1 MSKWKSNR
9 VRLVVSLCLITSVN
23 WIITG
28 CSGMQSSGGNP
39 SASAS
44 PSPSPSPSPNPSP
57 SPSPSAVTGY
67 LTWKNNNA
75 LTGLQP
81 NETILTPANVN
92 TAQFEEKFSNPVDGW
107 AYAQPLYVAGLTIG
121 GAKHN
126 VVFVATE
133 HDSVYAFDADSQGP
147 PLWHRSFLGP
157 GITTIPTAGNNLI
170 PVQPEV
176 GITSTP
182 VIDAVSRTLYVLA
195 QTIEN
200 GVYANKLHA
209 LDIVSGADKA
219 GSPVVI
225 SDTNFQTKQEFERS
239 ALLLANGN
247 IYIAF
252 ASYGDILP
260 YNGWLFAY
268 NAASLNK
275 VASWN
280 VTATGSEGGIWMSG
294 AGPSADENGNIYV
307 TTGNGTWNGTTDFS
321 MSLVKLD
328 ATLHVVDYFTPFN
341 EAVLDQLDFGSGGA
355 LLVPDQSGAFPHE
368 IIVCGKADP
377 IYVVNRDSLG
387 HKGTT
392 SDSQIIQTLNNQI
405 GVPTATDEDHCLTTA
420 AFFQQKVYFVGNND
434 VIKAFSLDSRSGK
447 LSATPVAKGS
457 FTFAFPG
464 AQPVVS
470 SNGATNGIV
479 WAVDFSVTS
488 SLHAFDAMDV
498 SRELYRSPSIGQAA
512 KFAVPTV
519 VNGKVY
525 IDTKTSLVVFGLK

>member
-1 MSKWKSNR
+1 MSKWKSNH
-9 VRLVVSLCLITSVN
+9 VRLFVSLCLITSVN
-23 WIITG
+23 WIIAG
-28 CSGMQSSGGNP
+28 CAGIHSSGSAGDPQAAASP
-39 SASAS
+39 SPTPT
-44 PSPSPSPSPNPSP
+44 PSPSPSPSPVS
-57 SPSPSAVTGY
+57 GY
-67 LTWKNNNA
+67 LTWKNDNA
-75 LTGLQP
+75 RTGLQP
-81 NETILTPANVN
+81 NETKLTPANVN
-92 TAQFEEKFSNPVDGW
+92 AAQFGMKFANPVDGW
-107 AYAQPLYVAGLTIG
+107 TYAQPLYVANLTVG

-133 HDSVYAFDADSQGP
+133 HDSVYAFDADSQGS

-157 GITTIPTAGNNLI
+157 GVTTIPTASNNLI

-182 VIDAVSRTLYVLA
+182 VIDAASGTLYVLA

-209 LDIVSGADKA
+209 LELTSGADKA

-225 SDTNFQTKQEFERS
+225 SDTNFQAKQEFVRS

-260 YNGWLFAY
+260 YNGWVFAY
-268 NAASLNK
+268 NAASLAK

-280 VTATGSEGGIWMSG
+280 VTAAGSEGAIWMSG

-341 EAVLDQLDFGSGGA
+341 EAALDQLDFGSGGA

-392 SDSQIIQTLNNQI
+392 SDSQIIQTLNNQL
-405 GVPTATDEDHCLTTA
+405 GGTTGLDADEHCFTTA
-420 AFFQQKVYFVGNND
+420 AFFQQKVYFIGNND
-434 VIKAFSLDSRSGK
+434 VIKAFSLDAASGK
-447 LSATPVAKGS
+447 LSTTPTSKGN
-457 FTFAFPG
+457 FVFAFPG
-464 AQPVVS
+464 GQAVVS

-488 SLHAFDAMDV
+488 SLHAFDSADV
-498 SRELYRSPSIGQAA
+498 SRELYTSPSIGQAS
-512 KFAVPTV
+512 KWAVPTV
-519 VNGKVY
+519 INGKVY
-525 IDTKTSLVVFGLK
+525 IPTKTRLVVFGLN

>member
-1 MSKWKSNR
+1 MSKWKSNH
-9 VRLVVSLCLITSVN
+9 VRLFVSLCLITSVN
-23 WIITG
+23 WIIAG
-28 CSGMQSSGGNP
+28 CAGIHSSG
-39 SASAS
+39 SAGDPQAGAS
-44 PSPSPSPSPNPSP
+44 PSPTPSP
-57 SPSPSAVTGY
+57 SPSPSAVSGY
-67 LTWKNNNA
+67 LTWKNDNGR
-75 LTGLQP
+75 TGLQS
-81 NETILTPANVN
+81 NETKLTPANVN
-92 TAQFEEKFSNPVDGW
+92 AAQFGMKFANAVDGW
-107 AYAQPLYVAGLTIG
+107 TYAQPLYVADLTVG

-157 GITTIPTAGNNLI
+157 GITTIPTAANNLI

-182 VIDAVSRTLYVLA
+182 VIDAASGTLYVLA

-209 LDIVSGADKA
+209 LNIVSGADKA
-219 GSPVVI
+219 GSPVVV
-225 SDTNFQTKQEFERS
+225 SDVNYQAKQEFERS

-247 IYIAF
+247 VYVAF

-260 YNGWLFAY
+260 YNGWVFAY
-268 NAASLNK
+268 DAASLAK

-280 VTATGSEGGIWMSG
+280 VTAAGSEGAIWMSG

-341 EAVLDQLDFGSGGA
+341 EAALDQLDFGSGGA

-387 HKGTT
+387 HKGAT
-392 SDSQIIQTLNNQI
+392 SDSQIIQTLNNQL
-405 GVPTATDEDHCLTTA
+405 GGTTGLDADEHCFTTA
-420 AFFQQKVYFVGNND
+420 AFFQQKAYFIGNND
-434 VIKAFSLDSRSGK
+434 VIKAFSLDAASGK
-447 LSATPVAKGS
+447 LSTTPTSKGN
-457 FTFAFPG
+457 FVFAFPG
-464 AQPVVS
+464 GQAVVS

-488 SLHAFDAMDV
+488 SLHAFDAADV
-498 SRELYRSPSIGQAA
+498 SRELYTSPSIGQAS
-512 KFAVPTV
+512 KWAVPTV
-519 VNGKVY
+519 INGKVY
-525 IDTKTSLVVFGLK
+525 IPTKTRLVVFGLN